1 MTQSKM
7 QPDKQP
13 GTRQAVRSQ
22 ESLGRVHFI
31 GVGGVGMSAVARIMV
46 ARGVTVSGS
55 DAKDLPVM
63 ADLAA
68 AGARIAVGYA
78 AANLGDAQTVV
89 AGSAI
94 RPDNPELVAAR
105 SAGLPVIHRSEALAA
120 TMAED
125 TVVTVAGTHGKST
138 TTSMIT
144 VLLQGAGLDPS
155 FAIGANVP
163 ALGVNA
169 ATGSSPVFVAEADE
183 SDGSFLNY
191 RPQIAVVTNV
201 EPDHLDY
208 YGTAEAVYASF
219 DRFTALLPADGVLVA
234 CADDA
239 GASALARRTIERGN
253 TRVILYGTSPEA
265 RIRLH
270 DGGPGDVAITTPAG
284 RFAVE
289 LHVPG
294 RHNALNAAA
303 AFAVALELG
312 VDPEVAAGA
321 LADFSGASRRFE
333 FKGEGRGV
341 RVYDDYAHHPTEV
354 RAALSA
360 ARSVAG
366 GHQVHV
372 LFQPHLFSRTRE
384 FAHEFADA
392 LNAADTALVL
402 DIYPAREDPI
412 PGVSSQ
418 LIADYLGP
426 GGRLVGPGQE
436 SVQAVLAAARP
447 GDIVLTAGAGD
458 VTAYGPL
465 IVEALNAEAAEC
477 RSHQTQR
484 LTVPSTRRPTL
495 QGRAPGRQPHRRPR
509 SFRRLNPPPRPS
521 QGRRPGQGGN
531 QPAAG
536 QDSRQGR
543 RPEPG
548 QGHSPDGK
556 GRQRRDRGGAQAGHI
571 AVGRPGQCAVLPGAQ
586 GQTAETDSPDTVG
599 ILVVVMAGIVATAVY
614 SPLLALRT
622 VTVEG
627 TKLLSA
633 GAGPGGPRPASGQ
646 APAADRRGGRCSTSA
661 AAGPG
666 QGGFHPGAPACDAAG
681 PHHGTRS
688 RCLGQ
693 AGGHLPTG
701 GRGRHPAQHHH
712 RPRLDPVAGHR
723 RGRRNPAERSL
734 PGHHRSPRGTPRR
747 RTRQA
752 VRCLGEVRGRRRAQT
767 RRRADNRL
775 GKRGGERAQGARAR
789 CTPEGTRGSQK
800 SRPDLRCQRAAA
812 PGHPIAADQLPGGSI
827 G

>member
-1 MTQSKM
+1 M

-13 GTRQAVRSQ
+13 GTSQAVRSQ

-105 SAGLPVIHRSEALAA
+105 SAGLPMIHRSEALAA

-253 TRVILYGTSPEA
+253 TRVVLYGTSPEA

-270 DGGPGDVAITTPAG
+270 DGGPGDVAISTPAG
-284 RFAVE
+284 RFALE

-312 VDPEVAAGA
+312 IDPGVAAGA

-360 ARSVAG
+360 ARSVAS
-366 GHQVHV
+366 GHKVHV

-384 FAHEFADA
+384 FAREFADA

-418 LIADYLGP
+418 LIADHLGP
-426 GGRLVGPGQE
+426 GGRLVGPGHE

-465 IVEALNAEAAEC
+465 IVEALNVEALETEPLDTASSNAEA
-477 RSHQTQR
+477 H
-484 LTVPSTRRPTL
+484 
-495 QGRAPGRQPHRRPR
+495 
-509 SFRRLNPPPRPS
+509 
-521 QGRRPGQGGN
+521 
-531 QPAAG
+531 
-536 QDSRQGR
+536 
-543 RPEPG
+543 
-548 QGHSPDGK
+548 
-556 GRQRRDRGGAQAGHI
+556 GA
-571 AVGRPGQCAVLPGAQ
+571 
-586 GQTAETDSPDTVG
+586 
-599 ILVVVMAGIVATAVY
+599 
-614 SPLLALRT
+614 
-622 VTVEG
+622 
-627 TKLLSA
+627 
-633 GAGPGGPRPASGQ
+633 
-646 APAADRRGGRCSTSA
+646 
-661 AAGPG
+661 
-666 QGGFHPGAPACDAAG
+666 
-681 PHHGTRS
+681 
-688 RCLGQ
+688 
-693 AGGHLPTG
+693 
-701 GRGRHPAQHHH
+701 
-712 RPRLDPVAGHR
+712 
-723 RGRRNPAERSL
+723 
-734 PGHHRSPRGTPRR
+734 
-747 RTRQA
+747 
-752 VRCLGEVRGRRRAQT
+752 
-767 RRRADNRL
+767 
-775 GKRGGERAQGARAR
+775 
-789 CTPEGTRGSQK
+789 
-800 SRPDLRCQRAAA
+800 
-812 PGHPIAADQLPGGSI
+812 
-827 G
+827 